1 MDGITFSIWA
11 IFWPFT
17 LLTAQKIK
25 IKKKKKMKKMPGD
38 INILH
43 KLPKIAIICHTVP
56 EIWHVANVI
65 VFFILGYFFK
75 LLSSQ
80 QPKKYRFR
88 KNEKKSW
95 RYPHFTRVYQKS

>member
-1 MDGITFSIWA
+1 
-11 IFWPFT
+11 
-17 LLTAQKIK
+17 
-25 IKKKKKMKKMPGD
+25 MPGD

-43 KLPKIAIICHTVP
+43 KLQKIAIICHTVP